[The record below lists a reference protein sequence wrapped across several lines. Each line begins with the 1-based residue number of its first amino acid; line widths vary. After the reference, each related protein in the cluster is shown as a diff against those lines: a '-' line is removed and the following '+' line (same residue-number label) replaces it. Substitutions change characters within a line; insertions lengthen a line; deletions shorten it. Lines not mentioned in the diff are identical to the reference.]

1 MITGPDGDSS
11 MSRIL
16 FNLKEDAGGSIAA
29 GEPLFTAAKAG
40 SKTNAPL
47 FFKITAPSSA
57 QLRESLK
64 IPKLRAYVSPNHLM
78 TQRVEAFPPKLESP
92 N

>member
-11 MSRIL
+11 MSRL
-16 FNLKEDAGGSIAA
+16 VFNQKEDAGGSIAA
-29 GEPLFTAAKAG
+29 GEPLFTAAKGG
-40 SKTNAPL
+40 SKTNEPL

-64 IPKLRAYVSPNHLM
+64 KPKLRAYVSPKCRL
-78 TQRVEAFPPKLESP
+78 TQRVEAFPPKLESSK
-92 N
+92 

>member
-11 MSRIL
+11 MSRL
-16 FNLKEDAGGSIAA
+16 VFNPKEHAGGSITA
-29 GEPLFTAAKAG
+29 GEPLFTAPKAG
-40 SKTNAPL
+40 DKTNALL

-57 QLRESLK
+57 QVRESLK
-64 IPKLRAYVSPNHLM
+64 KPKLCAYVSPKLRL
-78 TQRVEAFPPKLESP
+78 TQRVEGFPPRLESP